1 MLGYATRTCM
11 LAWAPLLSVSACDP
25 PASQPQPTEAQTVGV
40 TIRDSAGIEI
50 VENHAPVWAGADFWT
65 VDPEPELVLGGLGPP
80 GDSAHL
86 IWNIFGAVPLSD
98 GRIVM
103 LTPEGDHKVL
113 VFEPSGRLSASFG
126 RSGRGPGEFDY
137 PIRLQVLQGDTI
149 VVWDYMFGPV
159 YYFDPSGKLLRE
171 RRIDFGALIAV
182 TRTDNQHPGESVHWP
197 LPDGSFLIETVPS
210 DWQPPAELGR
220 IYRRPTRY
228 LRIDSAYSAYS
239 FGWWEGRERVSSGSE
254 NMPSHVPFPAQAMT
268 VAGGDPPSVYV
279 TNGDRYEVHQ
289 FSMSGVLRRI
299 LRRTVD
305 PDAFTDDEYE
315 KWKETVEAMNPH
327 RDWRRWERVMGGLSR
342 RYHPAIRNFW
352 LDSEGFLWI
361 NDSWNWQ
368 SGTSEWSVFD
378 AEGRWLGAIELPSAG
393 IFWVGEDFILGG
405 QVDFDTGLQTVE
417 RYRLD
422 RRARPV
428 GDVVG
433 PSARPLAQTQA
444 SNPAGGD

>member
-1 MLGYATRTCM
+1 MAPEPYRIPASIVSYGTRAC
-11 LAWAPLLSVSACDP
+11 LIAWASLLSVFACDR
-25 PASQPQPTEAQTVGV
+25 PASEPRPTEPQTVGV

-50 VENHAPVWAGADFWT
+50 VENHAPVWGSADFWT
-65 VDPEPELVLGGLGPP
+65 VDPEPEFVLGGLGTP

-86 IWNIFGAVPLSD
+86 IWNILGAAPLSD

-103 LTPEGDHKVL
+103 FTPDGDHKVL
-113 VFEPSGRLSASFG
+113 VVEPSGRLSASFG
-126 RSGRGPGEFDY
+126 RTGRGPGEFQY
-137 PIRLQVLQGDTI
+137 PVRLQVLKGDTI
-149 VVWDYMFGPV
+149 AVWDYMFGPV
-159 YYFDPSGKLLRE
+159 YYFDPSGKLVQE
-171 RRIDFGALIAV
+171 RRIDLGALIAA
-182 TRTDNQHPGESVHWP
+182 TRTDIQRPGETVHLP
-197 LPDGSFLIETVPS
+197 LPDGSFLIEAVPS
-210 DWQPPAELGR
+210 DWQPPAEPGR

-228 LRIDSAYSAYS
+228 MRIDSAYSAYS

-254 NMPSHVPFPAQAMT
+254 NLPSHVPFPAQAMT

-305 PDAFTDDEYE
+305 PDVFTDDEYE

-327 RDWRRWERVMGGLSR
+327 RDWRRWERVMGEVSR

-361 NDSWNWQ
+361 NDRWNRQ

-422 RRARPV
+422 RRGRP
-428 GDVVG
+428 
-433 PSARPLAQTQA
+433 
-444 SNPAGGD
+444 

>member
-50 VENHAPVWAGADFWT
+50 VENHAPVWASADFWT

-86 IWNIFGAVPLSD
+86 IWNIFGAAPLSD

-149 VVWDYMFGPV
+149 AVWDVMFRPV

-171 RRIDFGALIAV
+171 RRIDLGALIAA
-182 TRTDNQHPGESVHWP
+182 TRTGNQDPGETVHLP

-210 DWQPPAELGR
+210 DWQPPAEPGQ
-220 IYRRPTRY
+220 IYRRPTGY
-228 LRIDSAYSAYS
+228 VRIDSTYSAHS
-239 FGWWEGRERVSSGSE
+239 FGWWGGRERLSSGLE
-254 NMPSHVPFPAQAMT
+254 NLLSGVPFPAQAMT
-268 VAGGDPPSVYV
+268 VAGGDPLSVYV
-279 TNGDRYEVHQ
+279 SKGDRYEVHQ
-289 FSMSGVLRRI
+289 FSISGVLQRI

-305 PDAFTDDEYE
+305 PVAFTDDEYE
-315 KWKETVEAMNPH
+315 TWKKTAQALNPH
-327 RDWRRWERVMGGLSR
+327 GDWRRWERVMGGLSR
-342 RYHPAIRNFW
+342 RYHPPIRNFSV
-352 LDSEGFLWI
+352 DSEGFLWI
-361 NDSWNWQ
+361 NDRWNRQ

-378 AEGRWLGAIELPSAG
+378 AEGRWLGTIELPSAG

-422 RRARPV
+422 RRGRP
-428 GDVVG
+428 
-433 PSARPLAQTQA
+433 
-444 SNPAGGD
+444 